1 MFKYILLSIL
11 IAVFLNSKIVHAQQ
25 TSDDM
30 IEIGKPKLFDVKVND
45 AQVAFRYRFQQGDSG
60 AATWNSIQDKVLL
73 DITMKFYGDR
83 VKINMQGMT
92 GSGFDGSW
100 ANPGVGPQDAN
111 FPFNLRRL
119 SLSLGVATG
128 VEVTAGSMAPEYGA
142 GSEDSYLDNDGYIM
156 GYRAKAKIEN
166 GELVVTGGFV
176 GDFKEPNVFKRFDR
190 MDDFNFVQAVYTRAI
205 GEVIRASVEYDHIDK
220 GDYARAAIKIDLG
233 QWTNLLDSVV
243 FEDMVGMSSDQGI
256 NVFATKL
263 TKRFAKAVAGKDLVV
278 DARYLYRTDGI
289 DLPIGDK
296 VFVGQSLRFT
306 TTIPNIY
313 SWKKIKLGMYAD
325 FIQSLDDFDRIRAEL
340 GLALKF

>member
-1 MFKYILLSIL
+1 
-11 IAVFLNSKIVHAQQ
+11 
-25 TSDDM
+25 
-30 IEIGKPKLFDVKVND
+30 
-45 AQVAFRYRFQQGDSG
+45 
-60 AATWNSIQDKVLL
+60 
-73 DITMKFYGDR
+73 
-83 VKINMQGMT
+83 
-92 GSGFDGSW
+92 
-100 ANPGVGPQDAN
+100 
-111 FPFNLRRL
+111 
-119 SLSLGVATG
+119 
-128 VEVTAGSMAPEYGA
+128 
-142 GSEDSYLDNDGYIM
+142 
-156 GYRAKAKIEN
+156 
-166 GELVVTGGFV
+166 
-176 GDFKEPNVFKRFDR
+176 